1 MRIDKT
7 TGTIEFGSISISP
20 ETMAKDVKSR
30 YCDFILRT
38 DGVMPD
44 EKIVLQNDEYWVRL
58 NFNADKLTR
67 IDFTPLCDGKPT
79 DDYDDLYELL
89 IFLSQ
94 DYGEQFGAPFWE
106 TDTFSGGEL
115 EEPPIGGLSLVH
127 PSHGFLQKTFRQQYK
142 RFYELHPCFSLLQKC
157 LLWLPLLVLIL
168 AYLWPVNN
176 GITRCLIV
184 LGAWGVFIEIL
195 SGAYWLW
202 QKKSKWSFVL
212 IPVLIVLLA
221 WMFVPALHYTPLFA
235 KLQDSYVAELRSYD
249 GTRYL
254 WGGENRFGID
264 CSGLPRK
271 ALRNAL
277 LKTGLKEMNRDFL
290 FLALKNWWFDT
301 SAKALAQGYRDYC
314 FPLNLAGTVASAPE
328 KALKPGDLAITDDGV
343 HVMVYLAP
351 DEWISADPGQGKVV
365 IEHPSKSKNP
375 WFVRPVHFFRFTLLE
390 NAEIRSGA
398 RAESMKTAWQNFL
411 KGSQSRCCLS
421 TRNIYAKNLH
431 WNVFVSYGRDYTL
444 SFLAERLDSKA
455 ATGHFFCGLPE
466 MNEGEVA
473 LVCLER
479 VSGRSILKYS
489 GRSPALKKI
498 IADADGLA
506 APYFYVVDR
515 IQKNPEALDA
525 VRNYLLESE
534 KSEVKK

>member
-142 RFYELHPCFSLLQKC
+142 RFCELHPCFSLLQKC

-254 WGGENRFGID
+254 WGGESRFGID
-264 CSGLPRK
+264 CSELPRK

-290 FLALKNWWFDT
+290 FLALKNWWFDA

-328 KALKPGDLAITDDGV
+328 KSLKPGDLAITDDGM

-375 WFVRPVHFFRFTLLE
+375 WFTRPVHFFRFTLLE
-390 NAEIRSGA
+390 NAGIRAVS
-398 RAESMKTAWQNFL
+398 RAEHLENAWLSFL
-411 KGSQSRCCLS
+411 KGSQTGCCLS
-421 TRNIYAKNLH
+421 TPETFTKNPH
-431 WNVFVSYGRDYTL
+431 WNVFVSYGKEHCLY
-444 SFLAERLDSKA
+444 FLAERLTSQEP
-455 ATGHFFCGLPE
+455 TGQFFCGQPNMTE
-466 MNEGEVA
+466 RGVA
-473 LVCLER
+473 LVCMER
-479 VSGRSILKYS
+479 VSGKNLSHYTGFDPKLK
-489 GRSPALKKI
+489 RI
-498 IADADGLA
+498 IADSKRFA
-506 APYFYVVDR
+506 APHFYLLDK
-515 IQKNPEALDA
+515 ILNDPEALA
-525 VRNYLLESE
+525 SIQKYLLSATDQD
-534 KSEVKK
+534 VKK